1 MKLSLVFLIIL
12 FLTLGTV
19 ACSGS
24 PAAQK
29 EAEDS
34 VDASSALSQA
44 EDSVDASSTLSQVVL
59 TVPTMVC
66 FACEFGV
73 AASAKSVPGV
83 EAVEIYGWTVIVT
96 YDPEQATPDAIV
108 EAIEDSGDRVTKV
121 TKL

>member
-1 MKLSLVFLIIL
+1 MKLSLAFLIIL

-19 ACSGS
+19 ACSS
-24 PAAQK
+24 FPSAQK

-34 VDASSALSQA
+34 IDASS
-44 EDSVDASSTLSQVVL
+44 DLSQVAL
-59 TVPTMVC
+59 EVPTIWC
-66 FACEFGV
+66 LTCKPRV

-83 EAVEIYGWTVIVT
+83 KAVEFDGQTVTVT

-108 EAIEDSGDRVTKV
+108 EAIEGCGDRVTKV